1 MLGILLKV
9 LSIIGISLLVI
20 LLLILLIVVVVLFSP
35 ITYRVRGEKLA
46 GEDEG
51 QLPFWGKVKVTYL
64 FGMIRV
70 YFDYPD
76 PGKLIMKFLC
86 FKIYDSSKPKQEKT
100 KKEKTKKEK
109 KDKPEQDKSDIAK
122 LDSSQKE
129 DSGQEIQIKIKNF
142 EPDQSQKEQLPEEIS
157 ERTEENLENI
167 ENLADIS
174 LEKDEDVIKDDKDS
188 AEKKKSSILS
198 KIKGFFEKIRSLEN
212 KLRNFLHKTQDKAK
226 AIKDKCKKIYD
237 EVCFY
242 KDLATCEIGKQFL
255 DHVKKRVIKIL
266 KTIKPRKYQIDIEFG
281 ADSPDITGY
290 VVAAYGMVL
299 SKVKRPNCFY
309 LRADFTQSIFAG
321 KFDIRGHFILFT
333 IVYNGLRL
341 LLDKNFKR
349 LRRKIKKH
357 KQPKAKAA

>member
-1 MLGILLKV
+1 MLGILLKI

-86 FKIYDSSKPKQEKT
+86 FKIYDSSKPKNEKT
-100 KKEKTKKEK
+100 KKEKNKKEKTKKEK
-109 KDKPEQDKSDIAK
+109 PKKEKVK
-122 LDSSQKE
+122 EQKE
-129 DSGQEIQIKIKNF
+129 ASGQEIKTEIKNF

-198 KIKGFFEKIRSLEN
+198 KIKGFF
-212 KLRNFLHKTQDKAK
+212 
-226 AIKDKCKKIYD
+226 
-237 EVCFY
+237 
-242 KDLATCEIGKQFL
+242 
-255 DHVKKRVIKIL
+255 
-266 KTIKPRKYQIDIEFG
+266 
-281 ADSPDITGY
+281 
-290 VVAAYGMVL
+290 
-299 SKVKRPNCFY
+299 
-309 LRADFTQSIFAG
+309 
-321 KFDIRGHFILFT
+321 
-333 IVYNGLRL
+333 
-341 LLDKNFKR
+341 
-349 LRRKIKKH
+349 
-357 KQPKAKAA
+357 

>member
-1 MLGILLKV
+1 MLGILLKI

-51 QLPFWGKVKVTYL
+51 HLPFWGKVKVTYL

-86 FKIYDSSKPKQEKT
+86 FKIYDSSKPKNEKNKKEKT

-109 KDKPEQDKSDIAK
+109 PKKEKVK
-122 LDSSQKE
+122 EQKE
-129 DSGQEIQIKIKNF
+129 DSGQEIQTEIKNF
-142 EPDQSQKEQLPEEIS
+142 EPDQSQKEKLPEEIS

-188 AEKKKSSILS
+188 AEKKKFSILS

-226 AIKDKCKKIYD
+226 AIKEKCKKIYD

>member
-1 MLGILLKV
+1 MLGILLKI

-86 FKIYDSSKPKQEKT
+86 FKIYDSSKPKNEKT
-100 KKEKTKKEK
+100 KKEKNKKEKTKKEK
-109 KDKPEQDKSDIAK
+109 PKKEKVK
-122 LDSSQKE
+122 EQKE
-129 DSGQEIQIKIKNF
+129 ASGQEIKTEIKNF

-188 AEKKKSSILS
+188 AEKKKTSILS

-226 AIKDKCKKIYD
+226 AIKEKCKKVYD